1 LHFRNNIRQQYR
13 TAGTVIPQEFNM
25 QRILGLLV
33 VLGLGATVAATA
45 AEYNPVSIY
54 PVSIGPEM
62 HRVIVGFRA
71 TANNSVV
78 QTFKPHDRAQS
89 VTIVRAQT
97 SVVDVSSLT
106 SRVGLSMKKSRQ
118 LTPNM
123 HVILLQQTLY
133 GADVESALSALR
145 ADPSVEFADI
155 DQRRYPMSLPDD
167 PLFVATSGATGQW
180 YMQTP
185 PSTTTGPLSDLAA
198 TDAVSAWG
206 ITTGNTGTVI
216 ADVDTG
222 VRFDH
227 PDLLRAG
234 LGTSGRL
241 LPGYDFVSQDEN
253 RSSGAQLGTYLV
265 ANDGDG
271 WDPDPTD
278 PGDWISTADQQNALF
293 PSSSCPVAN
302 SSWHGTRVVGI
313 LGAITNNGVG
323 IAGMTWGTWILP
335 VRALGKCGGYD
346 SDIIAGIEWAAGMSV
361 STAATPVPNNP
372 YPANI
377 INLSLGGTGAS
388 SAPTRSR

>member
-1 LHFRNNIRQQYR
+1 
-13 TAGTVIPQEFNM
+13 M
-25 QRILGLLV
+25 QRILGLLI

-45 AEYNPVSIY
+45 AEYNPVSTY

-89 VTIVRAQT
+89 VTIVQAQT
-97 SVVDVSSLT
+97 SVADVSSLA

-123 HVILLQQTLY
+123 HVILLNQTLY

-145 ADPSVEFADI
+145 ADPAVEFADI

-167 PLFVATSGATGQW
+167 PLFMATSGATGQW

-185 PSTTTGPLSDLAA
+185 SSVTGDLAA

-227 PDLLRAG
+227 PDLLRA
-234 LGTSGRL
+234 R
-241 LPGYDFVSQDEN
+241 
-253 RSSGAQLGTYLV
+253 
-265 ANDGDG
+265 
-271 WDPDPTD
+271 
-278 PGDWISTADQQNALF
+278 
-293 PSSSCPVAN
+293 
-302 SSWHGTRVVGI
+302 
-313 LGAITNNGVG
+313 
-323 IAGMTWGTWILP
+323 
-335 VRALGKCGGYD
+335 
-346 SDIIAGIEWAAGMSV
+346 
-361 STAATPVPNNP
+361 
-372 YPANI
+372 
-377 INLSLGGTGAS
+377 
-388 SAPTRSR
+388 